1 MTQENH
7 TESSNQDCTNNHEWL
22 EQHEN
27 RFIAWEMFVRYC
39 KGLSRTPMKQS
50 ILCDKIGLSKR
61 YIYSILIK
69 LKDEFGRKP

>member
-7 TESSNQDCTNNHEWL
+7 TESLDQDCTNNRDWVEKHED
-22 EQHEN
+22 

-61 YIYSILIK
+61 YIYSILLKIK
-69 LKDEFGRKP
+69 DQYGKS